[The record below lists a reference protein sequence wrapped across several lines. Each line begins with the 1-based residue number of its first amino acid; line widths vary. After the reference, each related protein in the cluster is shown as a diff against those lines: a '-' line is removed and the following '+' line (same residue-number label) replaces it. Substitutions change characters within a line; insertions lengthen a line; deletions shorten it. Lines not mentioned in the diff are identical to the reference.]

1 VTFVTPH
8 VEYTRRLAL
17 WDAEISAYDRVAMR
31 ISNLRLLTAAVAI
44 VIAFPVMRGTAP
56 SWWLLLPGL
65 LFLGLVIFH
74 ARVLGN
80 MERARRSRSWYE
92 RGLARMDGRWA
103 GSGPDGARFLQ
114 GQPFAADLDLFGP
127 GSLFQLIDTARTE
140 AGEHTLAGWL
150 LAAAPPAEIRDRQAA
165 VEELRPNADLREGLG
180 VSAVGV
186 ETGRTSGLLRWATRP
201 PAGLPAY
208 MGVVFALVGVTS
220 GALLYATF
228 SDLIDGR
235 AFVICLL
242 LQIVLGLAYWRRS
255 AAALSGID
263 TAATDLTVLAAVL
276 TRIETQDFHSP
287 RLSRLRA
294 SLQTGGKLPSQR
306 IAQLVRLI
314 NWYDST
320 RNQIFAPIA
329 LLLMVPFLLAVL
341 VDRWHAR
348 CATAIETWLQSV
360 GELEALSALATYAY
374 EHPAAPFPTI
384 VDDGPVFAA
393 TDLEHPLIAAGTA
406 VANDVTLG
414 GADPHLLLVSGSN
427 MSGKSTLLRAI
438 GVNVVLAQA
447 GAPVR
452 ATALTLSPLVIGS
465 SLRIE
470 DSLQAG
476 HSRFYAE
483 ILRIRSIVDL
493 TRQPTPLLFLLD
505 EVLAGTNSH
514 DRRIGADAIV
524 RSLVAHGAIGLVTT
538 HDLALA
544 DVVSSMAPGLA
555 ANVHFEDRIENG
567 TMVFDYRMRSGV
579 VQHSN
584 ALALMRAIGLDV

>member
-1 VTFVTPH
+1 MTSVTPH
-8 VEYTRRLAL
+8 AEYTRRLAL
-17 WDAEISAYDRVAMR
+17 WDAEISAHDRVAMR
-31 ISNLRLLTAAVAI
+31 ISNLRLLTAGVAI
-44 VIAFPVMRGTAP
+44 AIAFPVMRGTAP

-65 LFLGLVIFH
+65 VFLGLVVSH
-74 ARVLGN
+74 ARVLGR
-80 MERARRSRSWYE
+80 MERARQSRSWYE

-140 AGEHTLAGWL
+140 AGEHTLARWL

-165 VEELRPNADLREGLG
+165 VEELRPNADLREGLA
-180 VSAVGV
+180 VTAVGV

-201 PAGLPAY
+201 PTGLPAY
-208 MGVVFALVGVTS
+208 MGVVFALVGLTS
-220 GALLYATF
+220 AALLYATF
-228 SDLIDGR
+228 TNLIDGR

-255 AAALSGID
+255 AEALSGID

-276 TRIETQDFHSP
+276 TRIETQDFRSP

-294 SLQTGGKLPSQR
+294 SLQTGGRLPSQR
-306 IAQLVRLI
+306 IAELVRLI

-320 RNQIFAPIA
+320 RNQIFAPVA

-348 CATAIETWLQSV
+348 CATAIETWLHAV

-374 EHPAAPFPTI
+374 EHPAAPFPKI

-452 ATALTLSPLVIGS
+452 ATSLTLSPLVIGS

-514 DRRIGADAIV
+514 DRRIGAEAIV
-524 RSLVAHGAIGLVTT
+524 RSLVTHGAIGLVTT

-544 DVVSSMAPGLA
+544 DVVSSMTPGLA

-567 TMVFDYRMRSGV
+567 TMVFDYRMRAGV